1 MRTRRQGRFQDDRTR
16 VEIVADIV
24 LLWARVAFGIV
35 LYFFM

>member
-1 MRTRRQGRFQDDRTR
+1 LRTRRQGRFQDDRTK

-24 LLWARVAFGIV
+24 LFWARVAFGIV